1 MKVATSYLKTLLAAK
16 EVREHRTISLRK
28 MVEESG
34 ASVSTVNRLA
44 NNTIKRLPLDDLA
57 TICVYLKCE
66 IGDLLRLEEDNR

>member
-1 MKVATSYLKTLLAAK
+1 MKVATSYLKPLLAAK

-57 TICVYLKCE
+57 TICVYLECE
-66 IGDLLRLEEDNR
+66 IGDLLRLEEDNW